1 MMWLRE
7 FFRPARR
14 PVLGVCKYSGGVI
27 LAGISLPDESGNTE
41 LIYIERITM
50 KSSDEE
56 LWEQV
61 QTELLKQNT
70 IYEAVLCI
78 TQEEVI

>member
-27 LAGISLPDESGNTE
+27 LAGISCQMSLAILS
-41 LIYIERITM
+41 LSIL
-50 KSSDEE
+50 K
-56 LWEQV
+56 
-61 QTELLKQNT
+61 ELL
-70 IYEAVLCI
+70 
-78 TQEEVI
+78 